1 MNNSINKNIRKYREL
16 KGFSQ
21 EYMANQ
27 LDINQASYAK
37 IESSS
42 TKLTVDRLFEISK
55 LLETGVTELL
65 DLKTQTVFN
74 QKENETANA
83 YGKIEHFY
91 QDNKEVYEKLLQ
103 SKDEQIA
110 LLRSLLEKKQL

>member
-1 MNNSINKNIRKYREL
+1 M
-16 KGFSQ
+16 
-21 EYMANQ
+21 
-27 LDINQASYAK
+27 
-37 IESSS
+37 
-42 TKLTVDRLFEISK
+42 DRLFEISK

-110 LLRSLLEKKQL
+110 LLKSLLEKKQL

>member
-1 MNNSINKNIRKYREL
+1 
-16 KGFSQ
+16 
-21 EYMANQ
+21 
-27 LDINQASYAK
+27 
-37 IESSS
+37 
-42 TKLTVDRLFEISK
+42 VDRLFEISK

-110 LLRSLLEKKQL
+110 LLKSLLEKKQL